1 MISQRLKVYI
11 LFGVVFMVLFID
23 QTTKFWVK
31 THMTIGQDLYPLG
44 VDWAIIHFV
53 ENNGMA
59 FGLSFGGSYGKLA
72 LSLFRI
78 SAVVLLGFY
87 LRWLLRERAS
97 TVLLAGFGL
106 IMAGALGNI
115 IDSAFYGMLFSES
128 FFHGTPAVFL
138 PETGGYAGFL
148 HGKVVDMLYFPI
160 VQGYFP
166 EWIPFLAGKPFVFFR
181 PVFNIADVAIT
192 SGVIL
197 ILALHLFFSKYI
209 HPLSEI
215 RSGKNGE
222 EEYGPAF
229 ATDTSPYPFED
240 GQTTVS
246 DAVSDPEQTEPKP
259 GS

>member
-1 MISQRLKVYI
+1 MMSDKNKSYI
-11 LFGVVFMVLFID
+11 LFGVVFLVLLID
-23 QTTKFWVK
+23 QASKFWVK
-31 THMTIGQDLYPLG
+31 THMTIGQDIYPFG
-44 VDWAIIHFV
+44 VNWAIIHFV

-78 SAVVLLGFY
+78 LAVFLLAFY

-97 TVLLAGFGL
+97 TILLVGFGL

-115 IDSAFYGMLFSES
+115 IDSAFYGVFFSES
-128 FFHGTPAVFL
+128 TFHGMPAVFL
-138 PETGGYAGFL
+138 PESGGYAGFL
-148 HGKVVDMLYFPI
+148 HGKVVDMLYFPV

-166 EWIPFLAGKPFVFFR
+166 EWMPFWSGRPFVFFR

-197 ILALHLFFSKYI
+197 ILVLHLFFAKYV

-215 RSGKNGE
+215 RSSEKGNKE
-222 EEYGPAF
+222 HVPVLETVTSSYPLEDAQTT
-229 ATDTSPYPFED
+229 ATDA
-240 GQTTVS
+240 
-246 DAVSDPEQTEPKP
+246 DADPEKTEINP
-259 GS
+259 GG